1 MQVEVPIQK
10 QQRVTV
16 TAKILKFPYA
26 RSIMPSPLD
35 KINMLEIRLG
45 ELELSISITQRDL
58 DICKKCLTDD
68 LKEMSEVIK
77 QLAKLRGINAQG
89 KTI

>member
-1 MQVEVPIQK
+1 
-10 QQRVTV
+10 
-16 TAKILKFPYA
+16 
-26 RSIMPSPLD
+26 MPSPLD

-58 DICKKCLTDD
+58 DICEKCLTDD

-77 QLAKLRGINAQG
+77 QLAKLRGMNA
-89 KTI
+89 

>member
-1 MQVEVPIQK
+1 MVESLLQK
-10 QQRVTV
+10 QWHVIV

-45 ELELSISITQRDL
+45 ELEISIAYTQRDL

-77 QLAKLRGINAQG
+77 QLAKLRGMNAQG
-89 KTI
+89 KTV

>member
-1 MQVEVPIQK
+1 
-10 QQRVTV
+10 V

-45 ELELSISITQRDL
+45 ELELSISTTQRDL

-77 QLAKLRGINAQG
+77 QLAKLRGMNA
-89 KTI
+89 

>member
-1 MQVEVPIQK
+1 
-10 QQRVTV
+10 V

-45 ELELSISITQRDL
+45 ELEISIAYTQRDL

-68 LKEMSEVIK
+68 LKEMSEIIK
-77 QLAKLRGINAQG
+77 ELAKLRGIDA
-89 KTI
+89 

>member
-1 MQVEVPIQK
+1 
-10 QQRVTV
+10 
-16 TAKILKFPYA
+16 
-26 RSIMPSPLD
+26 MPSPLD

-45 ELELSISITQRDL
+45 ELEISIAYTQRDL

-77 QLAKLRGINAQG
+77 QLAKLRGMNA
-89 KTI
+89 